1 MGPVERTDAMF
12 EPEHSHVFRRTG
24 VSLLGDKPWGT
35 HVCLFYETAQDLLD
49 VNARYFGAGLAEGE
63 FCIWA
68 LSGPVSQEMA
78 IEGLRDSIPDFEDHL
93 RQNRIEIVPGYEWY
107 LDGDDFYPGR
117 IVDAW
122 NKKHDEA
129 LARGFSGMRV
139 SGNAFWSHKPM
150 WPTFGEYECALHEA
164 LVGRRM
170 MILCTYSLGESRA
183 ADMLDVAC
191 AHDVSVS
198 IRNGKWEL
206 LETPKDEETNT
217 PRLKNPV
224 DFLSKP
230 FPGSGSLTGRE
241 KIILAQLV
249 GGVSTKQVARALEIS
264 PRTVE
269 FHRANIMR
277 KLGARN
283 FTEAMSMVLGMQ
295 QSR

>member
-1 MGPVERTDAMF
+1 MF
-12 EPEHSHVFRRTG
+12 EPEHSVTDYHVFRRTG

-35 HVCLFYETAQDLLD
+35 HVCLFYETAQDMLD
-49 VNARYFGAGLAEGE
+49 VHARYFGAGLAEGE
-63 FCIWA
+63 FCVWA

-107 LDGDDFYPGR
+107 LDGADFDPCR

-150 WPTFGEYECALHEA
+150 WPTFCEYESALHEA

-170 MILCTYSLGESRA
+170 MILCTYSLSESRA
-183 ADMLDVAC
+183 ADMLNVAR
-191 AHDVSVS
+191 AHDASVS
-198 IRNGKWEL
+198 IRNGEWEL
-206 LETPKDEETNT
+206 LETPKDDGTNT
-217 PRLKNPV
+217 PRLTSPA

-230 FPGSGSLTGRE
+230 FPGSGSLTDRE
-241 KIILAQLV
+241 KVILAQLV
-249 GGVSTKQVARALEIS
+249 KGVSSKHVARTLQIS

-277 KLGARN
+277 KLGARA
-283 FTEAMSMVLGMQ
+283 FSEVISMVFGMRE
-295 QSR
+295 SS